1 MGRGHQNSREEQS
14 IGWKVKEIVS
24 HNSSNGSNS
33 NTSESQQRNIKN
45 SISSYKIFED
55 REHAAK
61 LLGERLRAYFIKK
74 HIPVSKQRILVL
86 AIPRG
91 GVITGDVI
99 ASYFGV
105 NLDVVVS
112 RKIGSPWNPELAI
125 GAVMHD
131 GTFYPN
137 EDVIDRLNIPQDYID
152 DQIAVQIRE
161 IERRLRKFRG
171 IDEYLIYDNIKD
183 KIIILVDDGI
193 ATGATIFAAIKW
205 IIKQKPKQIIVAIP
219 VGPRDTIEKLRR
231 EEGVNDV
238 VVLNIPSE
246 FWAVGQ
252 FYRKFLQVDDDT
264 VTQIMGKYDI
274 ETRNRR

>member
-1 MGRGHQNSREEQS
+1 M
-14 IGWKVKEIVS
+14 KEIVS

-33 NTSESQQRNIKN
+33 NTSKSNHMNIKN

-61 LLGERLRAYFIKK
+61 LIGERLRAYFVKK
-74 HIPVSKQRILVL
+74 HIPLSKQRILVL

-99 ASYFGV
+99 ASYLGV